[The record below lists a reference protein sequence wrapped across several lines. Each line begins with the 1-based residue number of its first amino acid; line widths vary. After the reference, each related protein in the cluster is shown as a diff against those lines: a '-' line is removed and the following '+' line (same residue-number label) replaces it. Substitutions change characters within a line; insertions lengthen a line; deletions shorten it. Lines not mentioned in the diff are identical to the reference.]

1 MISKLHFFRS
11 RRAIL
16 LAIAPVAAMWVASIA
31 TAQQVPVSGGPVDPQ
46 LIEDLVAANRILAD
60 QGVLD
65 GWGHVSVRHP
75 RDPNRYLLSRSR
87 APELVSIDDI
97 LEFDLGSNPV
107 DAEGR
112 SLYTE
117 RFIHGEIYKA
127 RPDVMAIVHTHA
139 PALIPFSITK
149 VQLKPV
155 YHRSAFVSAGIPVFE
170 IRERAGMTDMLIRD
184 KALGRALADALG
196 NHPAA
201 LMRGH
206 GAVIVGASALMNA
219 DFAPI
224 ASNANCKMFARIAVA
239 VLCRARSARQ
249 PNGDLACR
257 SPTVRHQQNAVIYPT
272 ASTTS
277 LNTRHESG
285 AFRPR
290 NGEKRASRRA
300 TFAEERDHDG

>member
-1 MISKLHFFRS
+1 MISKLHFRCS
-11 RRAIL
+11 GRAIL
-16 LAIAPVAAMWVASIA
+16 LAIAPVAAMWVASVA

-87 APELVSIDDI
+87 APELVSTDDI
-97 LEFDLGSNPV
+97 LEFDLDSNPV
-107 DAEGR
+107 DAKGH

-206 GAVIVGASALMNA
+206 GAVIVGPSIQRVVGRSIFLPLNATLQMQAAALGGPVTYLDPEEA
-219 DFAPI
+219 AKI
-224 ASNANCKMFARIAVA
+224 EAREGYG
-239 VLCRARSARQ
+239 LGRAWEAWKRKAM
-249 PNGDLACR
+249 
-257 SPTVRHQQNAVIYPT
+257 
-272 ASTTS
+272 
-277 LNTRHESG
+277 
-285 AFRPR
+285 
-290 NGEKRASRRA
+290 EK
-300 TFAEERDHDG
+300 H

>member
-1 MISKLHFFRS
+1 MISKLHRRRS
-11 RRAIL
+11 GRAIL
-16 LAIAPVAAMWVASIA
+16 LAIMPVAAMWVASVA

-65 GWGHVSVRHP
+65 GWGHISVRHP

-87 APELVSIDDI
+87 APELVSTDDI
-97 LEFDLGSNPV
+97 LEFDLDSNPI
-107 DAEGR
+107 DAKGR

-206 GAVIVGASALMNA
+206 GAVIVGPSIQRVVGRSIFLPLNATLQMQAAALGGPVTYLDPEEA
-219 DFAPI
+219 AKI
-224 ASNANCKMFARIAVA
+224 ETREGYG
-239 VLCRARSARQ
+239 LGRAWEAWKRKAM
-249 PNGDLACR
+249 
-257 SPTVRHQQNAVIYPT
+257 
-272 ASTTS
+272 
-277 LNTRHESG
+277 
-285 AFRPR
+285 
-290 NGEKRASRRA
+290 EK
-300 TFAEERDHDG
+300 H

>member
-1 MISKLHFFRS
+1 MISKLHLRRS
-11 RRAIL
+11 GRAIL
-16 LAIAPVAAMWVASIA
+16 LAIAPMAAMWVASVA

-87 APELVSIDDI
+87 APELVSTDDI
-97 LEFDLGSNPV
+97 LEFDLDSNPV
-107 DAEGR
+107 DAKGH

-170 IRERAGMTDMLIRD
+170 IRARAGMTDMLIRD

-206 GAVIVGASALMNA
+206 GAVIVGPSIQRVVGRSIFLPLNATLQMQAAALGGPVTYLDPEEA
-219 DFAPI
+219 AKI
-224 ASNANCKMFARIAVA
+224 EAREGFG
-239 VLCRARSARQ
+239 LGRAWEAWKRKAM
-249 PNGDLACR
+249 
-257 SPTVRHQQNAVIYPT
+257 
-272 ASTTS
+272 
-277 LNTRHESG
+277 
-285 AFRPR
+285 
-290 NGEKRASRRA
+290 EK
-300 TFAEERDHDG
+300 H

>member
-1 MISKLHFFRS
+1 MISKLHLRRS
-11 RRAIL
+11 GRAIL
-16 LAIAPVAAMWVASIA
+16 LAIAPVATMWVASIA
-31 TAQQVPVSGGPVDPQ
+31 TAQQVPDSGGPVDPQ
-46 LIEDLVAANRILAD
+46 LIEDLVAANHVLVD

-87 APELVSIDDI
+87 APELVSTDDI
-97 LEFDLGSNPV
+97 LEFDLDSNPV

-206 GAVIVGASALMNA
+206 GAVIVGPSIQRVVGRSIFLPLNATLQMQAAALGGPVTYLDPEEA
-219 DFAPI
+219 AKI
-224 ASNANCKMFARIAVA
+224 EAREGYG
-239 VLCRARSARQ
+239 LGRAWEAWKRKAM
-249 PNGDLACR
+249 
-257 SPTVRHQQNAVIYPT
+257 
-272 ASTTS
+272 
-277 LNTRHESG
+277 
-285 AFRPR
+285 
-290 NGEKRASRRA
+290 EK
-300 TFAEERDHDG
+300 H

>member
-1 MISKLHFFRS
+1 
-11 RRAIL
+11 
-16 LAIAPVAAMWVASIA
+16 
-31 TAQQVPVSGGPVDPQ
+31 

-206 GAVIVGASALMNA
+206 GAVIVGPSIQRVVGRSIFLPLNATLQMQAAALGGPVTYLDPEEA
-219 DFAPI
+219 AKI
-224 ASNANCKMFARIAVA
+224 EAREGYG
-239 VLCRARSARQ
+239 LGRAWEAWKRKAM
-249 PNGDLACR
+249 
-257 SPTVRHQQNAVIYPT
+257 
-272 ASTTS
+272 
-277 LNTRHESG
+277 
-285 AFRPR
+285 
-290 NGEKRASRRA
+290 EK
-300 TFAEERDHDG
+300 H